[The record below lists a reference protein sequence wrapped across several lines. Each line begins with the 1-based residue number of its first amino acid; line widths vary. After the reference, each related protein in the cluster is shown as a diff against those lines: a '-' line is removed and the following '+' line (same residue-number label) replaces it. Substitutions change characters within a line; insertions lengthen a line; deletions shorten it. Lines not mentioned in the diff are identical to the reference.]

1 MAQEAEIKGNP
12 YTVCIVYD
20 KQNRE
25 PEAFVKEFAKV
36 AKSAE
41 DFIYLKTCHRDV
53 ERGRDQSYITVVKK
67 YINDTYGNDEKY
79 KTESGIVIR
88 RLFPDNKPIGNN
100 MTWGFFIKTEDHNP
114 QSVVNIFSNFES
126 QGFLNKDSYNVLFPR
141 DYPDGTPR
149 KYLIVT
155 FNKQNDSLPKK
166 FIRKLKTLLHN
177 STLEGKT
184 LKVNWLSNSVKK
196 DILHGE
202 NKDIKKKEQ

>member
-1 MAQEAEIKGNP
+1 MDPAAEVKGND
-12 YTVCIVYD
+12 YTVVIVYD
-20 KQNRE
+20 KKNRE
-25 PEAFVKEFAKV
+25 PEEFVKEFAKL
-36 AKSAE
+36 ANSPD
-41 DFIYLKTCHRDV
+41 DFLHLKTCHRDV
-53 ERGRDQSYITVVKK
+53 ERGRDQSYIAVIKK
-67 YINDTYGNDEKY
+67 YINDKFGNDEKY

-100 MTWGFFIKTEDHNP
+100 MTWGFHMSTENHDP
-114 QSVVNIFSNFES
+114 QIIVNIFTNFENH
-126 QGFLNKDSYNVLFPR
+126 GFLNKGSYEIVFPR
-141 DYPDGTPR
+141 PYPDGNPR

-155 FNKQNDSLPKK
+155 FKKQNDSIPKK

-177 STLEGKT
+177 SNIDGKP